1 MGIYCL
7 VNVVVI
13 LLSFCHS
20 APQCFS
26 FKIHNITVF
35 YFFFDR
41 QASLNE
47 AAEKYYDLAAK
58 LRPNVS
64 TFSVSTI
71 VEDTVLGPSTV
82 IVIYGAF
89 FWLFLP
95 GFSVEGPLL
104 SSSNYLRPVQISLSS
119 SLLLLLSPPVT
130 T

>member
-64 TFSVSTI
+64 TFSMSTI
-71 VEDTVLGPSTV
+71 VEDTVLGPSMV
-82 IVIYGAF
+82 IFIYGAF

-95 GFSVEGPLL
+95 DFSVEGSPFGSFNLQTI
-104 SSSNYLRPVQISLSS
+104 QISLSS
-119 SLLLLLSPPVT
+119 SEISLLPHPAT
-130 T
+130 

>member
-1 MGIYCL
+1 MGTYCL

-13 LLSFCHS
+13 FLSFCHS

-26 FKIHNITVF
+26 FRIHNRIVF

-64 TFSVSTI
+64 TFSMDTI
-71 VEDTVLGPSTV
+71 VEDMVLGPSAV
-82 IVIYGAF
+82 IVIDAAF
-89 FWLFLP
+89 FCLLIP
-95 GFSVEGPLL
+95 GFSVEC
-104 SSSNYLRPVQISLSS
+104 SSNHLPPVQISLSS
-119 SLLLLLSPPVT
+119 SEISPPPLCIS
-130 T
+130 

>member
-1 MGIYCL
+1 MGTYCL

-20 APQCFS
+20 APQCFG
-26 FKIHNITVF
+26 FKIHNIIVF

-64 TFSVSTI
+64 TFSMGTI
-71 VEDTVLGPSTV
+71 VEDTVLGPSTG
-82 IVIYGAF
+82 IAIYAAF
-89 FWLFLP
+89 FWFFPHWFL
-95 GFSVEGPLL
+95 S
-104 SSSNYLRPVQISLSS
+104 
-119 SLLLLLSPPVT
+119 
-130 T
+130 